1 MVGWLVGLFAC
12 LFVCLFGFVVVR
24 SHLRCRRGRRG
35 RRRRRR
41 NTTLPPDSAPS
52 TCRWP
57 STSSPFRFLF
67 LFFFAILQRRDPF
80 LAADRRRLIRSRRP
94 SPDGCCCCCCCCL
107 VVAAHDGTKR
117 KTRNAKQK
125 RNAGAVWATGP
136 DRLATRPPLTAPSK
150 TRSSFYKPPVAVAG
164 GSSARKK
171 ETLTL

>member
-1 MVGWLVGLFAC
+1 MVKVSLKAVQCSQINKNKKIIIKKKRKSGRRWIFWLTERTNNNNKKKGFSFFVVVFGSYFLVGWLVGLFAC

-67 LFFFAILQRRDPF
+67 FFCDSTAS
-80 LAADRRRLIRSRRP
+80 RS
-94 SPDGCCCCCCCCL
+94 
-107 VVAAHDGTKR
+107 
-117 KTRNAKQK
+117 
-125 RNAGAVWATGP
+125 
-136 DRLATRPPLTAPSK
+136 
-150 TRSSFYKPPVAVAG
+150 FFG
-164 GSSARKK
+164 G
-171 ETLTL
+171 